1 LGLQYP
7 PVLEPAGDIPLIVYG
22 KEVEL
27 KAQELDWVG
36 HDKKRDES
44 RLSTPNFSGTIL
56 INARALNQ
64 SPFWDSPDLRRTPPT
79 ARFGNLFVFRG
90 TFNCGGLFASNLYY
104 EALSRIY
111 IEKPALEAAEQLVR
125 QSISLDPSPFFVH
138 IRLGNLCLKRGSRED
153 ALRAYSDALQYA
165 PADSELR
172 RSIREQ
178 IKRVS
183 VDPLDKIP
191 ELRSPQTE

>member
-1 LGLQYP
+1 
-7 PVLEPAGDIPLIVYG
+7 
-22 KEVEL
+22 
-27 KAQELDWVG
+27 
-36 HDKKRDES
+36 
-44 RLSTPNFSGTIL
+44 
-56 INARALNQ
+56 
-64 SPFWDSPDLRRTPPT
+64 
-79 ARFGNLFVFRG
+79 VFRG
-90 TFNCGGLFASNLYY
+90 TFNCSVLFASNLYF
-104 EALSRIY
+104 EALAKIY
-111 IEKPALEAAEQLVR
+111 DEKPALETAEQLLR

-153 ALRAYSDALQYA
+153 ALTAYSDALQYA